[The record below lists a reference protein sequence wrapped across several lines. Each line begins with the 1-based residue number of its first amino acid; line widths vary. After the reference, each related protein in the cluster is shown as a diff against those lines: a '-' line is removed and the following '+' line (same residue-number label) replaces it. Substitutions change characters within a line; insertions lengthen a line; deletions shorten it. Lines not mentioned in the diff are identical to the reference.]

1 MAFIDIAKK
10 TGGLAATT
18 AIVAALALSAANPA
32 QARVSTGAAV
42 GIGLGAF
49 AVGGALGAGAYYN
62 PYYAPYRG
70 YGGYGYRYAYY
81 PPAPAYY
88 PPPAYYYQHAHA
100 GGYE

>member
-1 MAFIDIAKK
+1 MTFIDLAKK

-49 AVGGALGAGAYYN
+49 AVGSALGAGAYYN

-70 YGGYGYRYAYY
+70 YGGYGYRSAYY
-81 PPAPAYY
+81 PPAAYYY
-88 PPPAYYYQHAHA
+88 PPAPYYYRHAHA

>member
-1 MAFIDIAKK
+1 MTFIDLTKK
-10 TGGLAATT
+10 TGGLAATA
-18 AIVAALALSAANPA
+18 AIVTALALSAANPA

-49 AVGGALGAGAYYN
+49 AVGSALGAGAYYN

-70 YGGYGYRYAYY
+70 YGGYGYPSASYPPAAYYY
-81 PPAPAYY
+81 PPAPSCYR
-88 PPPAYYYQHAHA
+88 HAHS